1 MATMSTTDAAEQ
13 KAHIRARVRA
23 TRAARV
29 AADPTG
35 QVRREI
41 SEALCEQ
48 VMSELGRRELLSPG
62 NTVAIYVATE
72 SEPGTRTLRHSL
84 NAAGITVLI
93 PRVDGT
99 DLQWITDD
107 GDVALIASAW
117 GIDEPAQ
124 SPYSLGTEALC
135 ASTAIIVPALAI
147 DERGFRVGQGGGF
160 YDRAIAVCQNDSGHT
175 PLFIGLIHD
184 DEVMDVV
191 PREAHDARMD
201 VIATDKRIIT
211 TAE

>member
-1 MATMSTTDAAEQ
+1 MATMSTTDAAAQ

-48 VMSELGRRELLSPG
+48 VMSELGRREFLSPG

-72 SEPGTRTLRHSL
+72 SEPGTQRLRHSL
-84 NAAGITVLI
+84 NAAGVTVLI

-99 DLQWITDD
+99 DLQWIADD
-107 GDVALIASAW
+107 GNVVLITSAW
-117 GIDEPAQ
+117 GIDEPAP
-124 SPYSLGTEALC
+124 STDSLGTEALC

-160 YDRAIAVCQNDSGHT
+160 YDRALTTCKNVSGHT